1 MLILSCVMQFLR
13 SLLRGLELITKV
25 VVLNSYPSHF
35 ASMGTIE
42 HEKLLPTNV
51 GDSLSSTENNFHM
64 GKDEDDHD
72 HGQVHDVGQNK
83 SLPEKIARG
92 ISYTMASLVAL
103 YFFMVAIKFISDGV
117 TIAVGCN
124 TKGAFDVANNPA
136 SGLMIGIVTTALLH
150 SSGTVTS
157 IVVALVGSEGMTIR
171 QGVYV
176 IMGANVG
183 TCATCVMVA
192 FGQVGNR
199 SRFQRAMAAA
209 TVHDM
214 YNIWSV
220 LVMFPLEIIF
230 HPLEKMS
237 VAMSNAKMNSGAF
250 NSPIDTIVNPLTQ
263 ILLVVDKKAIYKFV
277 TGDTVC
283 TAGQSFV
290 KDSGLSDRSI
300 GAITGAIGFCILVI
314 ALRILVKMLA
324 KIFMGPTKKLISKL
338 LYFNGYINIF
348 VRTLVTFSVHSST
361 VVTST
366 LTPMAGLGV
375 VTLEQVYPLVIGA
388 NLGTTG
394 TALLAS
400 LVTGRSDAVA
410 IALVHFWFNVF
421 GIFLFYPIPITRRP
435 ILESALALA
444 SASAAWPLAAVL
456 FLVVLFIIAPCIL
469 LVTIQHPTAAN
480 LIPQYARSRSHLL
493 PPALT
498 MAVTGKRKWQ
508 EDDWDVVMAAQ
519 SFVAV
524 LAAHEPPAP
533 APAPK
538 RGKKKAP
545 PSKKKP
551 PTRRSPRA
559 RKTKKQ

>member
-400 LVTGRSDAVA
+400 LVTGRSDA
-410 IALVHFWFNVF
+410 
-421 GIFLFYPIPITRRP
+421 
-435 ILESALALA
+435 
-444 SASAAWPLAAVL
+444 
-456 FLVVLFIIAPCIL
+456 
-469 LVTIQHPTAAN
+469 IQHPTAAN